1 MKIILNTN
9 YKVDE
14 LGNVYGLSN
23 NKLKPATD
31 KKGYL
36 RVGLMINKKL
46 QTKKVHRLVAQA
58 FIENPQNKPCVNH
71 INCIK
76 SDNRVLNLEWCTHK
90 ENTQHAIKNNVFSFQ
105 NSDRST
111 NINPKKGE
119 LNGMAKLKAEQV
131 LQIRELFKPRIF
143 TRKMLAQK
151 FNVTENCIKDVL
163 SFKSWK

>member
-1 MKIILNTN
+1 MKSILNTN
-9 YKVDE
+9 YKIDK

-71 INCIK
+71 INCVK

-90 ENTQHAIKNNVFSFQ
+90 ENTQHAIKNNIFSFQ
-105 NSDRST
+105 NSEKSI

-119 LNGMAKLKAEQV
+119 LNGMAKLKVEQV

-143 TRKMLAQK
+143 TRKMLAEK